1 MRDPFQL
8 LRSRRSGER
17 IGFDRL
23 AERLQAYG
31 RAHPQDEAAI
41 GRLATFLSFV
51 ESEDQVELDKALAD
65 SFPAS
70 DPPSHSDPVTT

>member
-23 AERLQAYG
+23 AERLEAFG
-31 RAHPQDEAAI
+31 RAHPEDEAAI
-41 GRLATFLSFV
+41 GRLATFLSHG
-51 ESEDQVELDKALAD
+51 ESEDQVLLDKALAD
-65 SFPAS
+65 TFPAS
-70 DPPSHSDPVTT
+70 DPPSQSDPITT